1 MGSTSGSRRKGSLNG
16 FGKFTNGYWMRL
28 LDRPRQESPCRV
40 ILAVVFLSVVGWGR
54 VNSLAADLDRL
65 EVATESEGGVRAT
78 AQVLFPAKPD
88 VVQALLTDY
97 PHWPDLFEV
106 RMRVAELT
114 IHDGVAIVD
123 LRIEHPL
130 MPGER
135 RLVTESRTLEQGGLV
150 TDLTGGDFRRYHRVW
165 KLIPAAEGNQTR
177 ADFELVVEIK
187 SMVPDWLVAMA
198 MRQELEAHFRIVK
211 QKALEQSKR

>member
-1 MGSTSGSRRKGSLNG
+1 
-16 FGKFTNGYWMRL
+16 MRL

>member
-1 MGSTSGSRRKGSLNG
+1 
-16 FGKFTNGYWMRL
+16 MRL

-150 TDLTGGDFRRYHRVW
+150 TDLTGGDFRRYHRIW

>member
-1 MGSTSGSRRKGSLNG
+1 MPS
-16 FGKFTNGYWMRL
+16 
-28 LDRPRQESPCRV
+28 LDRRV
-40 ILAVVFLSVVGWGR
+40 KGLCVPFRLIQLAVFLLVMTWGIDQL
-54 VNSLAADLDRL
+54 VAADPDRL

-88 VVQALLTDY
+88 VVRALLSDY

-114 IHDGVAIVD
+114 IHDGVATVD

-165 KLIPAAEGNQTR
+165 KLIPAGEGNQTL

-198 MRQELEAHFRIVK
+198 MRQELEAHFQIVK
-211 QKALEQSKR
+211 RKALEQSKR